1 MYDTSDIRKGLK
13 VRIDGQPYVVVD
25 HQFVKPG
32 KGQAFTRTRL
42 KNMITGS
49 VLDRTFKSGEK
60 LEKADLDERQMQY
73 LYPEGDRRV
82 FMDTQT
88 YDQISLSD
96 EQLAEN
102 VNYLLDGSMV
112 DVLFYE
118 GKPIDITPPM
128 FVELKVSE
136 TDPGFKGD
144 TTTGG
149 TKPAKLETGYSVNV
163 PLFINE
169 GDVLKIDTRTGSYVE
184 RVKTG

>member
-13 VRIDGQPYVVVD
+13 VRMDGQPYLVVE

-60 LEKADLDERQMQY
+60 LEKADLEERQMQY
-73 LYPEGDRRV
+73 LYPEGDGRV
-82 FMDTQT
+82 FMDTQS
-88 YDQISLSD
+88 YDQIRLTE

-102 VNYLLDGSMV
+102 VHYLLDGTMV

-118 GKPIDITPPM
+118 GKPIDIKPPM
-128 FVELKVSE
+128 FVELRVAE
-136 TDPGFKGD
+136 TEPGFKGD
-144 TTTGG
+144 TSSGA
-149 TKPAKLETGYSVNV
+149 TKLAKLETGLSISV
-163 PLFINE
+163 PLFVNE
-169 GDVLKIDTRTGSYVE
+169 GDVLKVDTRTVSYVE
-184 RVKTG
+184 RVKS